1 MADLGLGGEGKVGER
16 WNRVGIHLLL
26 GLGGLA
32 RMLESNGW

>member
-16 WNRVGIHLLL
+16 WNRVEIHLLL
-26 GLGGLA
+26 GRGGLA